1 MKKLL
6 LLASTLFLASPV
18 VASEIT
24 NRITD
29 SVQLT
34 VDGPALQTTR
44 LGSSYSVSGS
54 NISVSTLGGLRR
66 PTQITRELNTG
77 VDTDPLDIQL
87 GTYAIDD
94 DGSAFTFSETAMV
107 GDNPI
112 TDQTAVSTS
121 GRVSEPVLYGDSIT
135 TLGGTAGTLAGQ
147 LSASGA
153 VPTVTA
159 GGPGST
165 AIGQR
170 TIELTVFQ

>member
-1 MKKLL
+1 M
-6 LLASTLFLASPV
+6 
-18 VASEIT
+18 
-24 NRITD
+24 
-29 SVQLT
+29 
-34 VDGPALQTTR
+34 
-44 LGSSYSVSGS
+44 
-54 NISVSTLGGLRR
+54 RR
-66 PTQITRELNTG
+66 PTQLTRQLFVG

-87 GTYAIDD
+87 GTYAVDD
-94 DGSAFTFSETAMV
+94 DGAAFTFSETAMV
-107 GDNPI
+107 GDKPI
-112 TDQTAVSTS
+112 TDQTQLTTD
-121 GRVSEPVLYGDSIT
+121 GRVAEPVLYGDSIT